1 MSAGDLLHQRQ
12 AQSAALRT
20 GSAWN
25 AIEHRKQLLAGGL
38 GDDRTAIGH
47 AQDGPILELVDGD
60 VNGRLAM
67 KLCIVEEVAD
77 HATQQRRVSMHGHWP
92 SFQRATVVSCA
103 FLGRERGQVDVL
115 TNVQLLS
122 RIEAADQK
130 DLIDE
135 LVELGDIFFELR
147 LAFRRRPGELE
158 TEPYARERR
167 PQFM

>member
-20 GSAWN
+20 GSAWY
-25 AIEHRKQLLAGGL
+25 AIEHRKQLFASGL
-38 GDDRTAIGH
+38 GDDPTVIGH
-47 AQDGPILELVDGD
+47 AKDGLIILLVDGD
-60 VNGRLAM
+60 FDGRLAV
-67 KLCIVEEVAD
+67 KLGIVEEVAD
-77 HATQQRRVSMHGHWP
+77 HATQQRRVSMYGHRP
-92 SFQRATVVSCA
+92 SFHRATVVSCA

-115 TNVQLLS
+115 TNVELLG

-147 LAFRRRPGELE
+147 LAFRRRPGKLE

>member
-1 MSAGDLLHQRQ
+1 MRRSSAG
-12 AQSAALRT
+12 SPCTVT
-20 GSAWN
+20 G
-25 AIEHRKQLLAGGL
+25 
-38 GDDRTAIGH
+38 
-47 AQDGPILELVDGD
+47 
-60 VNGRLAM
+60 
-67 KLCIVEEVAD
+67 
-77 HATQQRRVSMHGHWP
+77 
-92 SFQRATVVSCA
+92 RATVVSCA

-115 TNVQLLS
+115 TNVELLG

-147 LAFRRRPGELE
+147 LAFRRRPGKLE